1 LEDPEKISD
10 MEAVKVK
17 NFWVC
22 PENEKDEHEG
32 YEKYRIAILGES
44 HGEDP
49 TFHRLVPRMRA
60 DRLKKWKARLN
71 VSFVETRTVLTRLAM
86 QLTSYFRWFECIAT
100 ECTR

>member
-1 LEDPEKISD
+1 MLNVAALDITNLDIICLFDGLNNRAGKTEDPEKISD

-44 HGEDP
+44 HGEEP

-71 VSFVETRTVLTRLAM
+71 VCFV
-86 QLTSYFRWFECIAT
+86 
-100 ECTR
+100 